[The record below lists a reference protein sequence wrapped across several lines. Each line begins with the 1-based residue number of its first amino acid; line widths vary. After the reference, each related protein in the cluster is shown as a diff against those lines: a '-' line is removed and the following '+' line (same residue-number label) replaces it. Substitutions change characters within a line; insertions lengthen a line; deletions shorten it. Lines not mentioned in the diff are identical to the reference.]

1 MCLSAPA
8 EVSCLYFSVCLQW
21 SPLEFR
27 KSGIRVKVQQLAGK
41 EEVSKAVLEASVERR
56 ASEMAQ
62 QEFDGLKGLFT
73 AVNGRYEVQ

>member
-1 MCLSAPA
+1 M
-8 EVSCLYFSVCLQW
+8 
-21 SPLEFR
+21 
-27 KSGIRVKVQQLAGK
+27 QQLAGK